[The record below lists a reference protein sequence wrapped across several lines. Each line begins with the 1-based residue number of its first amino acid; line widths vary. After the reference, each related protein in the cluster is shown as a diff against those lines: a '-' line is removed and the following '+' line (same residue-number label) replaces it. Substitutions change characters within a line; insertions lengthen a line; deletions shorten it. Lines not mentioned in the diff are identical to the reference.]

1 MGNLLVETAPEP
13 QYKPST
19 NSTTTYSQKTY
30 HNFETNPKPTQQ
42 GVINGE
48 SIGYQH
54 KHNDYASTYAKVTPS
69 QYGNSSATVG
79 VSLTF

>member
-42 GVINGE
+42 GVIIGK
-48 SIGYQH
+48 SIG
-54 KHNDYASTYAKVTPS
+54 
-69 QYGNSSATVG
+69 
-79 VSLTF
+79 